1 MNIWCK
7 CLQVVFFTQGKKQ
20 VLPSGTLCRLQEHS
34 REKEVTLHNEHKLER
49 KDTQWQEA
57 ERPCCRH
64 QKENDPEE
72 QPAEPSR
79 DKNLPS
85 PDLQKLRQICK
96 QDVFFN
102 VEQPLEAKMDKIML
116 MVSGYEYLP
125 NKARQ
130 KFDNAFKKWKYSLE
144 ASIIVDVRNLDIYE
158 RQEFLLKYRSVCKR
172 FFKRDIFRTV
182 FPTEK
187 YPACT
192 KSHHSQVSSV

>member
-1 MNIWCK
+1 M
-7 CLQVVFFTQGKKQ
+7 QVVFFTQGKKQ

-34 REKEVTLHNEHKLER
+34 REKEVALLSDHKLER
-49 KDTQWQEA
+49 KDLQWQEA
-57 ERPCCRH
+57 ERLCCRY
-64 QKENDPEE
+64 QREYELEE
-72 QPAEPSR
+72 QSGESSR

-172 FFKRDIFRTV
+172 LFKRDIFRTV

-187 YPACT
+187 YPTCT
-192 KSHHSQVSSV
+192 KPHHSQVSSV